1 MDMGMDLSTLE
12 LALIVSRYMTDQLD
26 GSSAPLISIPRD
38 VAELAVAFTNAAIE
52 SLQNQPCN
60 PRPSL
65 N

>member
-1 MDMGMDLSTLE
+1 MDMDLSTLE
-12 LALIVSRYMTDQLD
+12 LALAVSSYIADQLD
-26 GSSAPLISIPRD
+26 GSSAPVITIPRD

-60 PRPSL
+60 PVPPL